1 MSDETV
7 DELFN
12 VLPKAHE
19 HYRDLDAQIWDGRI
33 DPVLLE
39 VCRVRIATL
48 HRCLPELAR
57 HRADI
62 GAKRDAIA
70 QWPTSPLFSATERA
84 LLRFAEQYVID
95 AQGVADADAAG
106 VTAVLSG
113 PEVAAFTI
121 AIGTFDAIC
130 RFTLALGTEQPRA
143 EREAQGA

>member
-1 MSDETV
+1 MSDDTV
-7 DELFN
+7 DELFAP
-12 VLPKAHE
+12 LPKAHQN
-19 HYRDLDAQIWDGRI
+19 YRDLDAQIWDGRV

-48 HRCLPELAR
+48 HRCGPELAK

-121 AIGTFDAIC
+121 AIGTFDATC
-130 RFTLALGTEQPRA
+130 RFTLALGPEPPA
-143 EREAQGA
+143 EPAAKGA